1 MIETKEEPISDKL
14 LNASD
19 IIAILLTQNPN
30 ANLNT
35 NINVLQK
42 IPNTPDKPISF
53 SRPLD
58 VLRSSFI
65 LCLII
70 HLIMFLF

>member
-30 ANLNT
+30 ANLNI
-35 NINVLQK
+35 NIKVLQK